1 VLEGP
6 TGRNSFSTFRVVGIR
21 GDGTREVR
29 ASNLLKAT
37 AEALKALMES
47 WSEYDRVVVEPSRR
61 RRTELLDEAKWE
73 ARPERAGCIR

>member
-1 VLEGP
+1 MAGLQKNHPSG
-6 TGRNSFSTFRVVGIR
+6 STYRVVGIR

-47 WSEYDRVVVEPSRR
+47 WSEYERVVVEPQPP
-61 RRTELLDEAKWE
+61 TKD
-73 ARPERAGCIR
+73 RPSG